1 MSKTYFLFVSS
12 LEVVKRDDDP
22 WDPVDPRC
30 RGTEAL
36 NPSSFHCC
44 LSQEPFTFSCSTLL
58 CVRVRVAQAVAS

>member
-12 LEVVKRDDDP
+12 LEVGKRDDDP

-44 LSQEPFTFSCSTLL
+44 LSQGPFTCSTLL
-58 CVRVRVAQAVAS
+58 CMRVRVTQAVAS